1 MQDLLALTSS
11 YWQPKVGVLG
21 DVVTELEDI
30 HQCILTILST
40 PRGSDPHRPDFAVN
54 LLDWVDKPINSVRA
68 VMVQEVLRAIARWE
82 ARAVVKRVTVD
93 IGMDGASL
101 TMTVYWVPSSLE
113 NDGGQLLASS
123 FTVPTPVTLVT
134 SPFVA
139 IPFSSTLTLAEVD
152 GGVL

>member
-1 MQDLLALTSS
+1 MQDLLALTSA
-11 YWQPKVGVLG
+11 YWQPKIGSLG

-54 LLDWVDKPINSVRA
+54 LLDWVDRPITAVRS
-68 VMVQEVLRAIARWE
+68 VMVRDVLQAIAVWE
-82 ARAVVKRVTVD
+82 ARATVKRVTVD
-93 IGMDGASL
+93 VGTDGASL
-101 TMTVYWVPSSLE
+101 TLTVFWVPSSLE
-113 NDGGQLLASS
+113 NDGGQVVTST

-134 SPFVA
+134 SPFIS
-139 IPFSSTLTLAEVD
+139 IPFTSTLTLDTVD